1 MLERLIK
8 RFDMRII
15 LKKFEGVNIALI
27 QRGENGDIDL
37 LPTRYDLYPYDGGI
51 SWGYKGSGVMNL
63 AYAIAAQLCEG
74 IPHLNVSLVAKA
86 LVENLLQ
93 ILDEEKEH
101 ILDKQVLAQ
110 HIGKS

>member
-1 MLERLIK
+1 
-8 RFDMRII
+8 
-15 LKKFEGVNIALI
+15 
-27 QRGENGDIDL
+27 
-37 LPTRYDLYPYDGGI
+37 
-51 SWGYKGSGVMNL
+51 MNL